1 MKAYHYIDE
10 DNSEQLDLIRLFEYA
25 FEDTNVSSDDI
36 IIALSKLDKH
46 ITIKTKQNENS

>member
-10 DNSEQLDLIRLFEYA
+10 DNAEQLDLIRLFEYA
-25 FEDTNVSSDDI
+25 FEDV
-36 IIALSKLDKH
+36 IIALSKLQKH